1 MMTVPEKPHPFGP
14 KRIDVHAACR
24 MLAAA
29 LLCMAVPGCKQ
40 QKETPAEAVVIVRA
54 ARPEIAPISE
64 LIEGDA
70 ILAPQA
76 QAALSPKISA
86 PVKKFYVQRGARVH
100 VGQLLVALED
110 RDLQATALDNRGSY
124 KAAQALYDDTMGARV
139 PQETQKA
146 ELDLAQAK
154 ATLALDQSIVDSR
167 KQLLEQG
174 AIPGRDLDTAQA
186 TLVQA
191 QAAYDS
197 ASKQLHLLESV
208 SRASTVQATNGQLT
222 SARGRYLNAQAQ
234 VSYSTL
240 SSPIDGIVTDRP
252 LFAGEMAP
260 AGTPL
265 ITVMDTSALLAKVHF
280 SQSVTQRMKIGDAAS
295 VRVPGVKEIMPARVS
310 LIGPA
315 LDPGSTTVEVWIQLN
330 NPDGSLKV
338 GTPVHIA
345 VTGQTIPQAMQIP
358 ASGLLRGNDG
368 GYNVMVIGSDGTAH
382 RKAIQVG
389 IQTPEKVQITAGLEP
404 SDIVISTGAFGLE
417 DGIKVKVG
425 SPEDDKTLGGS

>member
-1 MMTVPEKPHPFGP
+1 MMTVPDKPHPFRP

-29 LLCMAVPGCKQ
+29 LLCTAVPGCKQ
-40 QKETPAEAVVIVRA
+40 QKETPAEAEVIVRA
-54 ARPEIAPISE
+54 ARPEIASISE

-70 ILAPQA
+70 ILAPLA

-124 KAAQALYDDTMGARV
+124 KAAQALYDDTLGARV

-154 ATLALDQSIVDSR
+154 ATLALDQNIANSR
-167 KQLLEQG
+167 KQLFEQG

-191 QAAYDS
+191 QAAYES

-208 SRASTVQATNGQLT
+208 GRASTVQATQGQLT

-252 LFAGEMAP
+252 LFAGETAP

-280 SQSVTQRMKIGDAAS
+280 SQSVTQRMKIGDAAA
-295 VRVPGVKEIMPARVS
+295 VRVPGVKEILPAKVS
-310 LIGPA
+310 LISPA

-368 GYNVMVIGSDGTAH
+368 GYSVMVIGSDGTAH
-382 RKAIQVG
+382 RRAIQVG

-425 SPEDDKTLGGS
+425 SPEDDKTQGGS